1 MSDRF
6 ENLYARRARIAQP
19 SAIREICALV
29 ERPDI
34 RSLAGGWPS
43 PDVFPNDD
51 VAEILHD
58 VLKTHAAH
66 VLQYGSTEGLPAL
79 REELVAFAAKT
90 MGVQLDTDRMLVT
103 HGSAQGMDLAAR
115 VLVEPGDVVFV
126 GLPTYFGGVGAVCA
140 SGGTPVGIPVDGD
153 GLNVERLETEAER
166 LRKEGKRIKAA
177 YVIPNFQ
184 NPTGATLSLS
194 RRKRLLELAREYDFM
209 ILEDDPYGDLR
220 FEGENPPS
228 LLALDDSG
236 RVLHF
241 HSLSKTFAPGLRL
254 GWLAGEKGVVRK
266 MSIAKQFVDACT
278 NSVAQFVGLEFIRR
292 GLFEKRIKSNI
303 DFYRKKRDLLLSELE
318 EHFPEPVRY
327 NRPQGGFFLFVHL
340 PEGMDAE
347 ELLKEAV
354 EEKVVFV
361 AGRPFHV
368 DDSGKNT
375 FRLSYSQASDESIAY
390 AAETLGR
397 LIAKRLEN

>member
-79 REELVAFAAKT
+79 REELVAFATKT

-184 NPTGATLSLS
+184 NPTGATLSLP
-194 RRKRLLELAREYDFM
+194 RRKRLVELAREYDFM

-327 NRPQGGFFLFVHL
+327 NRPQGGFFLFVRL